1 MVSGRFEYP
10 RILQADGQGRF
21 GYPRILQAPGSG
33 PEPQEIVW
41 MSLHAGVGSSHA
53 VGVTALDVQDAPR
66 PRLVVIVGPTAA
78 GKTGLALALAERVDA
93 EVVSAD
99 SQQVYVGMDIGTGKA
114 SAEERTRI
122 RHHLIDVIR
131 PDEQMTAARFVELAD
146 QAIEDITRRG
156 KVVVVAGGTGLYVRA
171 LLFGLFEGP
180 AANAELRARLH
191 AEAAAAGGAPA
202 LWERLRRVDG
212 ESSMRIDKN
221 DLRRIVRALEVY
233 ELTGTTMSA
242 HQAKHDFQR
251 LPFRYPVRLVGLA
264 PERAQLYKRI
274 DARVEGMMKAGLLG
288 EVERLRAAGI
298 GPAYRSQG
306 AIGYAE
312 LHQHLD
318 GASSLEVAVWRIKQ
332 NSRRYARRQ
341 VVWYRGDA
349 RVRWHREPS
358 EIDLD
363 ALERYLRSCDPE

>member
-1 MVSGRFEYP
+1 M
-10 RILQADGQGRF
+10 Q
-21 GYPRILQAPGSG
+21 
-33 PEPQEIVW
+33 
-41 MSLHAGVGSSHA
+41 
-53 VGVTALDVQDAPR
+53 VGVTALDVQAGSR

-78 GKTGLALALAERVDA
+78 GKTGLALALAERVDG

-99 SQQVYVGMDIGTGKA
+99 SQQVYVGMNIGTGKV
-114 SAEERTRI
+114 STEDRTRI

-146 QAIEDITRRG
+146 EAIADITRRG
-156 KVVVVAGGTGLYVRA
+156 KAVVVAGGTGLYVRA

-180 AANAELRARLH
+180 AADAALRQRLT
-191 AEAAAAGGAPA
+191 AEAEAGGGAPA
-202 LWERLRRVDG
+202 LWERLHGVDPDG
-212 ESSMRIDKN
+212 AARIERN
-221 DLRRIVRALEVY
+221 DLRRIIRALEVH
-233 ELTGTTMSA
+233 ELTGTPMSV
-242 HQAKHDFQR
+242 HQAQHDFR
-251 LPFRYPVRLVGLA
+251 TLALRYPVRLVGLA
-264 PERAQLYKRI
+264 PERTRLYQRI
-274 DARVEGMMKAGLLG
+274 EARVDDMMQAGLLG

-298 GPAYRSQG
+298 GPGYRSQA

-318 GASSLEVAVWRIKQ
+318 GAFDLQTAVWRIKQ

-341 VVWYRGDA
+341 VVWYRNDA
-349 RVRWHREPS
+349 RVHWHREPS